1 MKKTITFIEI
11 LTGTLILALVFS
23 GLLASFVSVRKY
35 TRRANKRLVSVN
47 LARDVLNRLYS
58 EVREDNWDVA
68 GTPLNATP
76 AFHNLTEIGFSTN
89 TPTVGIINYSGN
101 YAVNSLPGRDYRQV
115 WANITYP
122 DI

>member
-101 YAVNSLPGRDYRQV
+101 YVVAPTAEDYRQV